1 MNSLELKKINLIELD
16 TNEILVSDGGFIPII
31 ILGYTVLTATQT
43 AAVFLTGVG
52 IGAAVAAS
60 HHH

>member
-1 MNSLELKKINLIELD
+1 MKNLELQSLGLMELD
-16 TNEILVSDGGFIPII
+16 AKEMEQVDGGFIPII

-52 IGAAVAAS
+52 IGTAVAAS

>member
-16 TNEILVSDGGFIPII
+16 TNEMLESDGGFIPII

>member
-16 TNEILVSDGGFIPII
+16 TNEMLVSDGGFIPII